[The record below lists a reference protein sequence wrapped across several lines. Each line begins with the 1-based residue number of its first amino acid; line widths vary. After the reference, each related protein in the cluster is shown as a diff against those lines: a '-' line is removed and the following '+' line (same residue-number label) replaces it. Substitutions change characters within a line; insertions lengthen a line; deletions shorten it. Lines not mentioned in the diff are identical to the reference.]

1 MNPFRSYKERTI
13 FYSPKYVSSPTK
25 LYGSGEGTG
34 KGTAHFGPHLPMIEK
49 NMVNDSEIDQRTY
62 TQTIGE
68 CHYR

>member
-1 MNPFRSYKERTI
+1 M
-13 FYSPKYVSSPTK
+13 V
-25 LYGSGEGTG
+25 LGEGTG

>member
-1 MNPFRSYKERTI
+1 MFHPLLNYM
-13 FYSPKYVSSPTK
+13 V
-25 LYGSGEGTG
+25 LGEGTG